1 MADELKQFEDRL
13 WEAAD
18 KLRSESG
25 LKSTQYSTPLLGL
38 IFLRFA
44 SNKYDKFKD
53 EIEAEYSASQNTR
66 NPKTREEIALS
77 KCGYYLPEKSHF
89 DYLLSLS
96 EQEDIPLAIKQAMEG
111 IEQHKPELVGSLP
124 KDEYFNLEPKEDGE
138 NIRDYSLTASLLKII
153 NSSPRD
159 LEGDV
164 FGKVYEY
171 FLGKFASSEGK
182 GGGEYYTPTSVV
194 RLMVE
199 MIEPYQGRILD
210 PACGSGG
217 MFVQSADF
225 VQRSND
231 RPDRISVYGIEKEN
245 ETVKLARMNM
255 FLHGLNGNIVQANSY
270 YSDPHNS
277 FGTFDFVMANP
288 PFNVDDVSY
297 DKVKD
302 DPRFN
307 TFGIPKNKTK
317 SKSKDGETVPNANY
331 LWINQFATALNDTGR
346 AALVMAS
353 IATDAGKSEAEI
365 RARLVEDG
373 IVSAMLSLPSNM
385 FFSVTLPATLWFF
398 DKARREDKRV
408 LFINARNFYK
418 QVDRAHRE
426 FTDEHIA
433 NLACIRHL
441 FQGDEA
447 HWHLLMS
454 HYDNRIHDLT
464 AKYESCVEERN
475 AATLEAETFLS
486 ENPGKNLKTDIKRRI
501 DAAEAAL
508 AEAEKELNHIT
519 SMRQWLIDNFP
530 GGKYRDVIGLC
541 KAASIEEIREQ
552 DYSLNPG
559 RYVGVSF
566 DVEDLNDFR
575 ESMTSLK
582 SELSDLNDSGKELMS
597 RILSNLSQLGI

>member
-1 MADELKQFEDRL
+1 MAEELKQFEDRL

-53 EIEAEYSASQNTR
+53 EIEAEFSASQNTR

-138 NIRDYSLTASLLKII
+138 TIRDYSLTASLLKII
-153 NSSPRD
+153 NSIPRD

-199 MIEPYQGRILD
+199 MIEPYKGRILD

-373 IVSAMLSLPSNM
+373 IVNAMLSLPSNM

-418 QVDRAHRE
+418 QIDRAHRE

-433 NLACIRHL
+433 NLACIRHIY
-441 FQGDEA
+441 QGDEV

-454 HYDNRIHDLT
+454 HYDSRIHDLT
-464 AKYESCVEERN
+464 AKYESCVEEKN
-475 AATLEAETFLS
+475 AATIEAESFLS

-501 DAAEAAL
+501 DAADAAL
-508 AEAEKELNHIT
+508 ADAEKVLTHFT

-530 GGKYRDVIGLC
+530 DGKYRDVIGLC
-541 KAASIEEIREQ
+541 KAASIDEIREQ
-552 DYSLNPG
+552 NYSLNPG

-575 ESMTSLK
+575 ESMTALK
-582 SELSDLNDSGKELMS
+582 SELSALNDKSNELMES
-597 RILSNLSQLGI
+597 IVGHLNQLGV

>member
-1 MADELKQFEDRL
+1 
-13 WEAAD
+13 
-18 KLRSESG
+18 
-25 LKSTQYSTPLLGL
+25 
-38 IFLRFA
+38 
-44 SNKYDKFKD
+44 
-53 EIEAEYSASQNTR
+53 
-66 NPKTREEIALS
+66 
-77 KCGYYLPEKSHF
+77 
-89 DYLLSLS
+89 
-96 EQEDIPLAIKQAMEG
+96 
-111 IEQHKPELVGSLP
+111 
-124 KDEYFNLEPKEDGE
+124 
-138 NIRDYSLTASLLKII
+138 
-153 NSSPRD
+153 
-159 LEGDV
+159 
-164 FGKVYEY
+164 
-171 FLGKFASSEGK
+171 
-182 GGGEYYTPTSVV
+182 
-194 RLMVE
+194 
-199 MIEPYQGRILD
+199 
-210 PACGSGG
+210 
-217 MFVQSADF
+217 
-225 VQRSND
+225 
-231 RPDRISVYGIEKEN
+231 
-245 ETVKLARMNM
+245 MNM

>member
-1 MADELKQFEDRL
+1 MAEELKQFEDRL

-53 EIEAEYSASQNTR
+53 EIEAEFSASQNTR

-138 NIRDYSLTASLLKII
+138 TIRDYSLTASLLKII
-153 NSSPRD
+153 NSIPRD

-199 MIEPYQGRILD
+199 MIEPYKGRILD

-373 IVSAMLSLPSNM
+373 IVNAMLSLPSNM

-418 QVDRAHRE
+418 QIDRAHRE

>member
-1 MADELKQFEDRL
+1 MAEELKQFEDRL

-53 EIEAEYSASQNTR
+53 EIEAEFSASQNTR

-138 NIRDYSLTASLLKII
+138 TIRDYSLTASLLKII
-153 NSSPRD
+153 NSIPRD

-199 MIEPYQGRILD
+199 MIEPYKGRILD

>member
-1 MADELKQFEDRL
+1 MAEELKQFEDRL

-153 NSSPRD
+153 NSIPRD

-217 MFVQSADF
+217 MFVQIADF

-385 FFSVTLPATLWFF
+385 FFSVTLPATIWFF

-426 FTDEHIA
+426 FTDEHVA
-433 NLACIRHL
+433 NLACIRHIY
-441 FQGDEA
+441 QGDEA
-447 HWHLLMS
+447 YWHLLMS

-464 AKYESCVEERN
+464 TKYESCVEEKK
-475 AATLEAETFLS
+475 AATLEAKTSLS
-486 ENPGKNLKTDIKRRI
+486 ENPGKNLKNDIKRRI
-501 DAAEAAL
+501 DAAETAL
-508 AEAEKELNHIT
+508 AEAKKELNHLT

-530 GGKYRDVIGLC
+530 DGKYRDVIGLC

-559 RYVGVSF
+559 RYVGVIF

-582 SELSDLNDSGKELMS
+582 SELCALNDRSNELMEN
-597 RILSNLSQLGI
+597 IIENLNKFGI

>member
-1 MADELKQFEDRL
+1 MAEELKQFEDRL

-53 EIEAEYSASQNTR
+53 EIEAEFSASQNTR

-138 NIRDYSLTASLLKII
+138 TIRDYSLTASLLKII

-199 MIEPYQGRILD
+199 MIEPYKGRILD

-373 IVSAMLSLPSNM
+373 IVNAMLSLPSNM

-418 QVDRAHRE
+418 QIDRAHRE

-433 NLACIRHL
+433 NLACIRHIY
-441 FQGDEA
+441 QGDEV

-454 HYDNRIHDLT
+454 HYDSRIHDLT
-464 AKYESCVEERN
+464 AKYESCVEEKN
-475 AATLEAETFLS
+475 AATIEAESFLS

-501 DAAEAAL
+501 DAADAAL
-508 AEAEKELNHIT
+508 ADAEKVLTHFT

-530 GGKYRDVIGLC
+530 DGKYRDVIGLC
-541 KAASIEEIREQ
+541 KAASIDEIREQ

-575 ESMTSLK
+575 ESMTALK
-582 SELSDLNDSGKELMS
+582 SELSALNDKSNELMES
-597 RILSNLSQLGI
+597 IVGHLNQLGV

>member
-1 MADELKQFEDRL
+1 MADELKQLEDRL

-18 KLRSESG
+18 KLRSDSG

-53 EIEAEYSASQNTR
+53 EIEAEFLASQNSR

-77 KCGYYLPEKSHF
+77 KCGFYLPEKSHF

-111 IEQHKPELVGSLP
+111 IERHKPELVGSLP
-124 KDEYFNLEPKEDGE
+124 KEEYFKLESTEDDE
-138 NIRDYSLTASLLKII
+138 TTHDYSLTASLLKII
-153 NSSPRD
+153 NTIPHN

-225 VQRSND
+225 VQRSNE
-231 RPDRISVYGIEKEN
+231 RPDRISVYGIEKES

-277 FGTFDFVMANP
+277 FGAFDFVMANP
-288 PFNVDDVSY
+288 PFNIDDVSY

-302 DPRFN
+302 DRRFN

-317 SKSKDGETVPNANY
+317 SKSKEGETVPNANY

-373 IVSAMLSLPSNM
+373 IISAMLSLPSNM

-418 QVDRAHRE
+418 QIDRAHRE

-433 NLACIRHL
+433 NLVCIRHL
-441 FQGDEA
+441 YQGDET
-447 HWHLLMS
+447 HWHLLMTY
-454 HYDNRIHDLT
+454 YDSRIHDLT
-464 AKYESCVEERN
+464 AESESTTDTRN
-475 AATLEAETFLS
+475 AVLAEAETFTA
-486 ENPGKNLKTDIKRRI
+486 ENPGKNLKTDIKRRLEKA
-501 DAAEAAL
+501 DTDL
-508 AEAEKELNHIT
+508 ATVEKELAHVT
-519 SMRQWLIDNFP
+519 GMRQWLVDNFP

-541 KAASIEEIREQ
+541 KAATIEEICEQ

-566 DVEDLNDFR
+566 DVEDLDDFR
-575 ESMTSLK
+575 ESMGKLK
-582 SELSDLNDSGKELMS
+582 EELSSLSEKSNELMTG
-597 RILSNLSQLGI
+597 ILTNLATLKI